1 MNKNAKLMNYYTNGC
16 NNKLEELDVD
26 TPYALATPRTQIPES
41 ADLNDYTDPGTY
53 WCRSF
58 TIAQTLQ
65 NCPVKTAFKLV
76 VDQCTSFS
84 TQRIVCDSD
93 RSNPNLYYRKQLDGI
108 FGDWNAPVTEVGL
121 SLVLSHKGYFEGDI
135 NSGNIEQ
142 GIYGIDTNLYPIENY
157 PAEATKSYGIFI
169 QLDYYRTQ
177 IIITSTEFI
186 HRNRTGSP
194 ANWNAWI

>member
-108 FGDWNAPVTEVGL
+108 FGDWNAPVERTEL
-121 SLVLSHKGYFEGDI
+121 SLALSHRGYFEGDI
-135 NSGNIEQ
+135 NSEDISS
-142 GIYGIDTNLYPIENY
+142 GIYSIDIIDHPITNY
-157 PAEATKSYGIFI
+157 PVEATKSYGILI

-177 IIITSTEFI
+177 IIITSTDFI
-186 HRNRTGSP
+186 HRNRTGDP
-194 ANWNAWI
+194 ADWNAWI